1 MAELNKSVLGKVSGT
16 VGDITFRQR
25 GGKNVIGLRP
35 KSFMPGDDIPSV
47 ERRARFAL
55 SAKLAQAIN
64 SISPL
69 RTLWAG
75 ETPPDISPYNY
86 MIGVNFILVGPD
98 SLTDLTTIT
107 PSTGFAVE
115 GTSTGIAADSI
126 TAVMKPIG
134 TVSEIDT
141 SKETT
146 VKLISIVYFSKP
158 LSSNLDP
165 TRFSA
170 LISQEQALVLDRPL
184 SFAITPGCIDAQLM
198 ANYQTKTGLMALVT
212 FDADKKPVRYSNTFQ
227 SY

>member
-35 KSFMPGDDIPSV
+35 RSFVPGEDIPSV

-55 SAKLAQAIN
+55 SAKLSQAIN
-64 SISPL
+64 SIAPL
-69 RTLWAG
+69 RTLWVD
-75 ETPPDISPYNY
+75 ETPPDMSPYNY
-86 MIGVNFILVGPD
+86 MIGVNFSLVGPD
-98 SLTDLTTIT
+98 SITDLTTIT

-115 GTSTGIAADSI
+115 ATSAGVTADSI
-126 TAVMKPIG
+126 TAVMKPVG
-134 TVSEIDT
+134 TSSEIDL

-146 VKLISIVYFSKP
+146 VKLVSILYYSRP
-158 LSSNLDP
+158 SSSNLDA

-170 LISQEQALVLDRPL
+170 LISTEQPLVLDTPL
-184 SFAITPGCIDAQLM
+184 SFAIALGSIDTQLI
-198 ANYQTKTGLMALVT
+198 ANYQTKTALMALVT

-227 SY
+227 SH